1 MSRRDHDEH
10 APVSIAPTD
19 DFEAVRALGIANG
32 LEESDRDTS
41 GFVAA
46 WAARD
51 DDTGAM
57 VGAIAFET
65 AANLD
70 VVAVMAV
77 NESHRGLG
85 IASRLLAELERE
97 ARARGVRRLYTT
109 ARAPGFFVA
118 NGFVP
123 LGEGPEQ
130 EYLLGECPSCPQY
143 GRECTPRAMSKDLV

>member
-1 MSRRDHDEH
+1 MSRRDRDEH
-10 APVSIAPTD
+10 APVTIAPTD
-19 DFEAVRALGIANG
+19 DFEAVRALGVANG

-65 AANLD
+65 AASLD

-77 NESHRGLG
+77 NESHRGRGLG
-85 IASRLLAELERE
+85 TLLLGELEAE
-97 ARARGVRRLYTT
+97 ARRRGVRRLYAT
-109 ARAPGFFVA
+109 ARAPGFFLT
-118 NGFVP
+118 NGFDL
-123 LGEGPEQ
+123 LGEGPEAD
-130 EYLLGECPSCPQY
+130 YLLGECPACPQY
-143 GRECTPRAMSKDLV
+143 GTECTPRAMTKDLT